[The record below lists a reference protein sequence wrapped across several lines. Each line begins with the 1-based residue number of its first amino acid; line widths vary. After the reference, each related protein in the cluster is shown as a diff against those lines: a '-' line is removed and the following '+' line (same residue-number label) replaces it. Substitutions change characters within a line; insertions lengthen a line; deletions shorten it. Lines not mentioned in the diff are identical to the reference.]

1 MDSVRIGIALN
12 VVFLDRKMLE
22 RVKEVVLT
30 KITKSF
36 NISSPFRVKS

>member
-30 KITKSF
+30 KITK
-36 NISSPFRVKS
+36 